1 MSARYLSNLTPL
13 RGIAALLT
21 VIFHVD
27 IVLSIF
33 GGRLL
38 GRADSEL
45 ISRMYLMVDF
55 FFILSGFIMCH
66 VYAKYFD
73 QSVNGQNFK
82 KFAIARFAR
91 VYPLHIFSMF
101 LTTFFLFLLY
111 QWGAQVTPLLDAENS
126 VFSLVT
132 NMFLLH
138 SMNVHEWFTFTHAS
152 WSISVEWWMYM
163 VFPFLVAPF
172 LRLSKPGRLLVV
184 GLCIIG
190 YLVIGFV
197 LVPLVTVPD
206 SLSFLRGDG
215 AAAFKLDVSYQFGF
229 FRCLFGFV
237 IGMMVYLAWKDNWA
251 KKLFSSG
258 YTVLILLAG
267 LFTCMHF
274 AVLDVISVLFF
285 PFILLAAAYGNRYM
299 DLILGTK
306 PLQKLGDW
314 SFSIYLIHQPFL
326 YQATALM
333 QNPQKTGFEL
343 SNVSLGTSWLICI
356 GFIVFLLFVSYLSYR
371 FIELPSRNYI
381 NRRWGKEKV
390 QPIPVLEARATV
402 AP

>member
-1 MSARYLSNLTPL
+1 MNARYLANLTPL

-33 GGRLL
+33 KGKLL
-38 GRADSEL
+38 DQNDSQL

-55 FFILSGFIMCH
+55 FFVLSGFIMCH

-73 QSVNGQNFK
+73 TTVNRHNFK

-91 VYPLHIFSMF
+91 VYPLHLFSLL
-101 LTTFFLFLLY
+101 LTTFFLFILY
-111 QWGAQVTPLLDAENS
+111 QWGVKVTPLIDAEHS
-126 VFSLVT
+126 VYSVVT
-132 NMFLLH
+132 NLLLLH
-138 SMNVHEWFTFTHAS
+138 SMNFHEWFTFTHAS

-172 LRLSKPGRLLVV
+172 MKLSKPGRLLIAA
-184 GLCIIG
+184 LCVAG
-190 YLVIGFV
+190 YLVIGYV

-206 SLSFLRGDG
+206 SLSFLRPNGTPP
-215 AAAFKLDVSYQFGF
+215 FRLDVSYQFGF

-237 IGMMVYLAWKDNWA
+237 IGMMVYLSWKDNWG

-274 AVLDVISVLFF
+274 GVLDVFTVLFF
-285 PFILLAAAYGNRYM
+285 PFILLAAAYGNRNM
-299 DLILGTK
+299 NSLLGTK

-333 QNPQKTGFEL
+333 QNPDKTGVEL
-343 SNVSLGTSWLICI
+343 SNLSLLTSWGICI
-356 GFIVFLLFVSYLSYR
+356 GFIVFLLFVSYLS
-371 FIELPSRNYI
+371 
-381 NRRWGKEKV
+381 
-390 QPIPVLEARATV
+390 PIAL
-402 AP
+402 

>member
-1 MSARYLSNLTPL
+1 MTGRYLANLTPL
-13 RGIAALLT
+13 RGIAAMLT

-27 IVLSIF
+27 IVLSLF
-33 GGRLL
+33 QGKLL
-38 GRADSEL
+38 DQNDSHL

-55 FFILSGFIMCH
+55 FFVLSGFIMFH

-73 QSVNGQNFK
+73 SSVNAQNFK

-91 VYPLHIFSMF
+91 VYPLHLFSMF
-101 LTTFFLFLLY
+101 LTIFILFLLY
-111 QWGAQVTPLLDAENS
+111 QWGVQVTPILDAENS
-126 VFSLVT
+126 AYSLIT
-132 NMFLLH
+132 NMLLLH
-138 SMNVHEWFTFTHAS
+138 SMNFHQWFTFTHAS

-172 LRLSKPGRLLVV
+172 MKLTKPGRLLIAA
-184 GLCIIG
+184 LCVAGYLMIG
-190 YLVIGFV
+190 YV

-206 SLSFLRGDG
+206 SLSFFRTNGTPPFSLN
-215 AAAFKLDVSYQFGF
+215 VSYQFGF

-251 KKLFSSG
+251 KRLFSNG
-258 YTVLILLAG
+258 YTVLILVAG

-274 AVLDVISVLFF
+274 AVLDVFTVLFF

-299 DLILGTK
+299 NSLLETK

-333 QNPQKTGFEL
+333 QNPNKTGVTL
-343 SNVSLGTSWLICI
+343 SNLSMFASWSICI
-356 GFIVFLLFVSYLSYR
+356 AFIIFLLFVSYLSYR
-371 FIELPSRNYI
+371 FIELPARNYI
-381 NRRWGKEKV
+381 NRRWGKEKL
-390 QPIPVLEARATV
+390 QAIPVLEVAR
-402 AP
+402 

>member
-1 MSARYLSNLTPL
+1 MNARYLANLTPL

-33 GGRLL
+33 KGKLL
-38 GRADSEL
+38 DQNDSQL

-55 FFILSGFIMCH
+55 FFVLSGFIMCH

-73 QSVNGQNFK
+73 TTVNRHNFR

-91 VYPLHIFSMF
+91 VYPLHLFSLL
-101 LTTFFLFLLY
+101 LTTFFLFILY
-111 QWGAQVTPLLDAENS
+111 QWGVKVTPLIDAEHS
-126 VFSLVT
+126 VYSVVT
-132 NMFLLH
+132 NLLLLH
-138 SMNVHEWFTFTHAS
+138 SMNFHEWFTFTHAS

-172 LRLSKPGRLLVV
+172 MKLSKPGRLLIAA
-184 GLCIIG
+184 LCVAG
-190 YLVIGFV
+190 YLVIGYV

-206 SLSFLRGDG
+206 SLSFLRPNGTPP
-215 AAAFKLDVSYQFGF
+215 FRLDVSYQFGF

-237 IGMMVYLAWKDNWA
+237 IGMMVYLSWKDNWG

-274 AVLDVISVLFF
+274 GVLDVFTVLFF
-285 PFILLAAAYGNRYM
+285 PFILLAAAYGNRNM
-299 DLILGTK
+299 NSLLGTK

-333 QNPQKTGFEL
+333 QNPDKTGVEL
-343 SNVSLGTSWLICI
+343 SNLSLLTSWGICI

-371 FIELPSRNYI
+371 FIELPARNYI
-381 NRRWGKEKV
+381 NKRWGKEKV
-390 QPIPVLEARATV
+390 QASPVLQV
-402 AP
+402 I

>member
-27 IVLSIF
+27 IVLTLF
-33 GGRLL
+33 GGKLL
-38 GRADSEL
+38 DQTDSHL

-55 FFILSGFIMCH
+55 FFVLSGFIMCH
-66 VYAKYFD
+66 VYAHHFE
-73 QSVNGQNFK
+73 QSVNGHHFK
-82 KFAIARFAR
+82 RFAIARFAR
-91 VYPLHIFSMF
+91 VYPLHLFSMF

-111 QWGAQVTPLLDAENS
+111 QWGAQVTPLLDAEHSLYS
-126 VFSLVT
+126 VLT
-132 NMFLLH
+132 NMLLLH

-172 LRLSKPGRLLVV
+172 LKLSKPGRLLIVA
-184 GLCIIG
+184 LCIAGYLMIG
-190 YLVIGFV
+190 YV

-206 SLSFLRGDG
+206 SLSFLRANGTPP
-215 AAAFKLDVSYQFGF
+215 FTLDVSYQFGF

-258 YTVLILLAG
+258 YTLLLLLSG

-274 AVLDVISVLFF
+274 AVLDVFSVLFF

-299 DLILGTK
+299 NLLLGTK

-333 QNPQKTGFEL
+333 QNPNKTGVQL
-343 SNVSLGTSWLICI
+343 SNLSMLSSWMICI
-356 GFIVFLLFVSYLSYR
+356 GFIMFLLLVSYLSYR
-371 FIELPSRNYI
+371 FIEVPSRNYI
-381 NRRWGKEKV
+381 NKRWGKEK
-390 QPIPVLEARATV
+390 ARAV
-402 AP
+402 PALEVG

>member
-1 MSARYLSNLTPL
+1 MNPRYLANLTPL

-27 IVLSIF
+27 IVLSLF
-33 GGRLL
+33 QGKLL
-38 GRADSEL
+38 DQNESHL

-55 FFILSGFIMCH
+55 FFVLSGFIMCH
-66 VYAKYFD
+66 VYAKYFET
-73 QSVNGQNFK
+73 SVNARNFK

-91 VYPLHIFSMF
+91 VYPLHLFSML
-101 LTTFFLFLLY
+101 LTIFFLFLLY
-111 QWGAQVTPLLDAENS
+111 QWGAQVPPILDTENS
-126 VFSLVT
+126 VYSVIT
-132 NMFLLH
+132 NMLLLH
-138 SMNVHEWFTFTHAS
+138 SMNFHQWFTFTHAS

-163 VFPFLVAPF
+163 IFPFLVAPF
-172 LRLSKPGRLLVV
+172 MRLTKPGRLVIV
-184 GLCIIG
+184 ALCIAGYLMIG
-190 YLVIGFV
+190 YV

-206 SLSFLRGDG
+206 SISFLRTNGTPP
-215 AAAFKLDVSYQFGF
+215 FSLNVSYQFGF

-237 IGMMVYLAWKDNWA
+237 IGTIVYLAWKDNWA

-274 AVLDVISVLFF
+274 AVLDVFTVLFF

-299 DLILGTK
+299 NSLLGTK
-306 PLQKLGDW
+306 TMQKLGDW

-333 QNPQKTGFEL
+333 QNPNKTGVTL
-343 SNVSLGTSWLICI
+343 SNLSMLTSWLICM

-371 FIELPSRNYI
+371 LIELPARNYI
-381 NRRWGKEKV
+381 NKRWGKEKV
-390 QPIPVLEARATV
+390 SVIPVLEVQTV
-402 AP
+402 S

>member
-1 MSARYLSNLTPL
+1 MNARYLANLTPL

-33 GGRLL
+33 KGKLL
-38 GRADSEL
+38 DQNDSQL

-55 FFILSGFIMCH
+55 FFVLSGFIMCH

-73 QSVNGQNFK
+73 TTVNRHNFR

-91 VYPLHIFSMF
+91 VYPLHIFSLF
-101 LTTFFLFLLY
+101 LTSFFLYILY
-111 QWGAQVTPLLDAENS
+111 QWGVKVTPLIDAEHS
-126 VFSLVT
+126 VYSVVT
-132 NMFLLH
+132 NLLLLH
-138 SMNVHEWFTFTHAS
+138 SMNFHEWFTFTHAS

-172 LRLSKPGRLLVV
+172 MKLSKPGRLLIA
-184 GLCIIG
+184 GLCVAG
-190 YLVIGFV
+190 YLVIGYVF
-197 LVPLVTVPD
+197 VPLVTVPD
-206 SLSFLRGDG
+206 SLSFLRPNGTPP
-215 AAAFKLDVSYQFGF
+215 FRLDVSYQFGF

-237 IGMMVYLAWKDNWA
+237 IGMMVYLSWKDNWG

-274 AVLDVISVLFF
+274 GVLDVFTVLFF
-285 PFILLAAAYGNRYM
+285 PFILLAAAYGNRNM
-299 DLILGTK
+299 NSLLGTK

-333 QNPQKTGFEL
+333 QNPDKTGVEL
-343 SNVSLGTSWLICI
+343 SNLSLLTSWGICI

-371 FIELPSRNYI
+371 FIELPARNYI
-381 NRRWGKEKV
+381 NKRWGKEKV
-390 QPIPVLEARATV
+390 QASPVLQV
-402 AP
+402 I

>member
-1 MSARYLSNLTPL
+1 MNPRYLANLTPL

-27 IVLSIF
+27 IVLSLF
-33 GGRLL
+33 QGKLL
-38 GRADSEL
+38 DQNDSHL

-55 FFILSGFIMCH
+55 FFVLSGFIMCH

-73 QSVNGQNFK
+73 TSVSGQNFK

-91 VYPLHIFSMF
+91 VYPLHVFSMF

-111 QWGAQVTPLLDAENS
+111 QWGAQVTPILDTENS
-126 VFSLVT
+126 VYSLIT
-132 NMFLLH
+132 NIFLLH
-138 SMNVHEWFTFTHAS
+138 SMNFHQWFTFTHAS

-172 LRLSKPGRLLVV
+172 MKLTKPGRLMIV
-184 GLCIIG
+184 GLCIAGYLMIG
-190 YLVIGFV
+190 YL

-206 SLSFLRGDG
+206 SLSFFRTNGTPPFSLN
-215 AAAFKLDVSYQFGF
+215 VSYQFGF

-274 AVLDVISVLFF
+274 AVLDVFTVLFF

-299 DLILGTK
+299 NLVLATK

-333 QNPQKTGFEL
+333 QNPNKTRVNL
-343 SNVSLGTSWLICI
+343 SNLSMLSSWLICI

-371 FIELPSRNYI
+371 FIEVPSRNLI

-390 QPIPVLEARATV
+390 RAIPVLEIAN
-402 AP
+402 